1 MASNEESLD
10 RLKQLEEQFDAL
22 RRAFEALAVHVP
34 PELSLEIATR
44 FGLDWF
50 KSGHSENAFEL
61 PLPTPSDDLKRCR
74 AAG

>member
-1 MASNEESLD
+1 MMASNEESLD

-44 FGLDWF
+44 
-50 KSGHSENAFEL
+50 
-61 PLPTPSDDLKRCR
+61 
-74 AAG
+74 